1 MGIDRGESG
10 TGSPQAVAVLIA
22 QITDLH
28 LGFDPGNPDEYNRQ
42 RLDRTLRTLTAM
54 TPLPDL
60 LLVTGD
66 IADNGDDRDSYERF
80 REATQDLPFRVCPV
94 MGNHDNRAMFRE
106 IFPETPDVDGYVQ
119 YTVDDL
125 PVRVVVLDTLEV
137 GRHGGGFDD
146 VRARWLEARL
156 AEAPG
161 RPTLLVLHHPPI
173 ATGLSW
179 MTENPEARWVRKL
192 RPIVEANPQIVAMVC
207 GHLHRPIVTRWA
219 GTVLA
224 VCPSTAPQ
232 VALDMERMD
241 PERPDNRPM
250 IVADRPY
257 FALHY
262 WNGDGLITH
271 FDTVEDHEVLARFSP
286 KRQRLIRM
294 LNKER
299 AEG

>member
-1 MGIDRGESG
+1 ML
-10 TGSPQAVAVLIA
+10 VA

-42 RLDRTLRTLTAM
+42 RLDQTLRTLVAL
-54 TPLPDL
+54 TPRPDL

-80 REATQDLPFRVCPV
+80 REATANLPFRVCPA
-94 MGNHDNRAMFRE
+94 MGNHDNRAVFRE
-106 IFPETPDVDGYVQ
+106 IFPETPEVSGFIM
-119 YTVDDL
+119 YTVEDL
-125 PVRVVVLDTLEV
+125 PVRIVVLDTLEV
-137 GRHGGGFDD
+137 GRHGGGFDEI
-146 VRARWLEARL
+146 RAAWLEARL
-156 AEAPG
+156 AEAPD
-161 RPTLLVLHHPPI
+161 RSTLLVLHHPPI
-173 ATGLSW
+173 FTGLSW
-179 MTENPEARWVRKL
+179 MTENPQARWVQRL
-192 RPIVEANPQIVAMVC
+192 RPIVAANPQIVAMVS

-219 GTVLA
+219 GTTLA

-232 VALDMERMD
+232 VALDLKVMD
-241 PERPDNRPM
+241 PDNPDERPM

-271 FDTVEDHEVLARFSP
+271 FETVEEHEVLARYNP
-286 KRQRLIRM
+286 RRQGLIRM

-299 AEG
+299 AIG

>member
-1 MGIDRGESG
+1 ML
-10 TGSPQAVAVLIA
+10 VA

-42 RLDRTLRTLTAM
+42 RLDQTLRTLVAL
-54 TPLPDL
+54 TPRPDL

-80 REATQDLPFRVCPV
+80 REATANLPFRVCPA
-94 MGNHDNRAMFRE
+94 MGNHDNRAVFRE
-106 IFPETPDVDGYVQ
+106 IFPDTPEVGGFIM
-119 YTVDDL
+119 YTVEDL
-125 PVRVVVLDTLEV
+125 PVRIVVLDTLEV
-137 GRHGGGFDD
+137 GRHGGGFDEI
-146 VRARWLEARL
+146 RAAWLEARL
-156 AEAPG
+156 AEAPD

-173 ATGLSW
+173 FTGLSW
-179 MTENPEARWVRKL
+179 MTENPEARWVRRL
-192 RPIVEANPQIVAMVC
+192 RTIVEANPNIRAMTC
-207 GHLHRPIVTRWA
+207 GHLHRPIATRWA
-219 GTVLA
+219 GTTLV
-224 VCPSTAPQ
+224 VCPSTAPL
-232 VALDMERMD
+232 VALDMKKMD
-241 PERPDNRPM
+241 AEQPDERPM

-271 FDTVEDHEVLARFSP
+271 FETVEEHEVLARYSP
-286 KRQRLIRM
+286 RRQGLIRM

>member
-1 MGIDRGESG
+1 MGTDRGEPG
-10 TGSPQAVAVLIA
+10 TGCPQAVAVLVA

-66 IADNGDDRDSYERF
+66 IADNGDDRVSYVRF
-80 REATQDLPFRVCPV
+80 REATRDLPFRVCPV

-106 IFPETPDVDGYVQ
+106 VFPETPDADGYVQ
-119 YTVDDL
+119 YVVDDL
-125 PVRVVVLDTLEV
+125 PVRVVVLDTLEI

-156 AEAPG
+156 AEAPE

-179 MTENPEARWVRKL
+179 MTENPEARWVRTL
-192 RPIVEANPQIVAMVC
+192 RPIVEANPQILAMVC

-219 GTVLA
+219 GTTLA

-232 VALDMERMD
+232 VALDMKKMD
-241 PERPDNRPM
+241 AEQPDNRPM

-286 KRQRLIRM
+286 KRQRLLRM

>member
-1 MGIDRGESG
+1 ML
-10 TGSPQAVAVLIA
+10 VA
-22 QITDLH
+22 QITDIH
-28 LGFDPGNPDEYNRQ
+28 LGFDPGNPEEYNRQ
-42 RLDRTLRTLTAM
+42 RLDHTLKTLATM

-80 REATQDLPFRVCPV
+80 KEAIANLPFRVCPV
-94 MGNHDNRAMFRE
+94 MGNHDNRAVFRE
-106 IFPETPDVDGYVQ
+106 VFPETPDGDGYVM
-119 YTVDDL
+119 YTVEDL
-125 PVRVVVLDTLEV
+125 PVRIVVLDTLEI
-137 GRHGGGFDD
+137 GRHGGGFDE
-146 VRARWLEARL
+146 VRAAWLEARL
-156 AEAPG
+156 AEAPDQ
-161 RPTLLVLHHPPI
+161 PTLIALHHPPI

-179 MTENPEARWVRKL
+179 MTENPEARWVRRL
-192 RPIVEANPQIVAMVC
+192 RPIVEANPNILAMVS

-219 GTVLA
+219 GTTLA

-241 PERPDNRPM
+241 AEHPDNRPM

-262 WNGDGLITH
+262 WNGEGLITH
-271 FDTVEDHEVLARFSP
+271 FETVEDHEVLARFSP
-286 KRQRLIRM
+286 KRQGLIRM

-299 AEG
+299 AIG

>member
-1 MGIDRGESG
+1 ML
-10 TGSPQAVAVLIA
+10 VA

-28 LGFDPGNPDEYNRQ
+28 LGFDPGNPDEFNRQ
-42 RLDRTLRTLTAM
+42 RLDQTLRTLATM
-54 TPLPDL
+54 TPQPDL

-66 IADNGDDRDSYERF
+66 IADDGDDRDSYERF
-80 REATQDLPFRVCPV
+80 REAIAGLPFRVCPV
-94 MGNHDNRAMFRE
+94 MGNHDNRDTFRAV
-106 IFPETPDVDGYVQ
+106 FPETPDVDGYVQ
-119 YTVDDL
+119 YAVDDL
-125 PVRVVVLDTLEV
+125 PVRILVLDTLET

-146 VRARWLEARL
+146 VRAGWLKARL
-156 AEAPG
+156 AEAPD

-179 MTENPEARWVRKL
+179 MTENPEARWVRTL
-192 RPIVEANPQIVAMVC
+192 RPIVEANPNIVAMVT

-219 GTVLA
+219 GTTLA

-241 PERPDNRPM
+241 AEHPDDRPM
-250 IVADRPY
+250 IVADRPF

-286 KRQRLIRM
+286 KRQPLIRM

-299 AEG
+299 AIG

>member
-1 MGIDRGESG
+1 ML
-10 TGSPQAVAVLIA
+10 VA

-42 RLDRTLRTLTAM
+42 RLDQTLRTLVAL
-54 TPLPDL
+54 TPRPDL

-80 REATQDLPFRVCPV
+80 KEATASLPFPVCPA
-94 MGNHDNRAMFRE
+94 MGNHDNRAVFRE
-106 IFPETPDVDGYVQ
+106 VFPGTPDVDGYIM
-119 YTVDDL
+119 YTVEDL
-125 PVRVVVLDTLEV
+125 PVRIVVLDTLEV

-146 VRARWLEARL
+146 VRAAWLEARL
-156 AEAPG
+156 AEAPE

-173 ATGLSW
+173 FTGLSW
-179 MTENPEARWVRKL
+179 MTENPEAHWVRKIK
-192 RPIVEANPQIVAMVC
+192 PIVAANPQIVAMVS
-207 GHLHRPIVTRWA
+207 GHLHRPLVTRWA
-219 GTVLA
+219 GTTLA

-232 VALDMERMD
+232 VALDMQAMD
-241 PERPDNRPM
+241 PDDPDERPM

-271 FDTVEDHEVLARFSP
+271 FDTVEEHEVLARYNP
-286 KRQRLIRM
+286 RRQGLIRM

-299 AEG
+299 WPDR

>member
-1 MGIDRGESG
+1 
-10 TGSPQAVAVLIA
+10 VLVA
-22 QITDLH
+22 QITDIH

-42 RLDRTLRTLTAM
+42 RLDQTLRVLAAM

-80 REATQDLPFRVCPV
+80 REAIAGLPFPV
-94 MGNHDNRAMFRE
+94 FPAMGNHDNRAIFRE
-106 IFPETPDVDGYVQ
+106 VFPDAADVDGYVQ
-119 YTVDDL
+119 YAIDHL
-125 PVRVVVLDTLEV
+125 PVRILVLDTLET
-137 GRHGGGFDD
+137 GRHGGGFDA
-146 VRARWLEARL
+146 VRAAWLEARL

-161 RPTLLVLHHPPI
+161 RPTLIVLHHPPI

-179 MTENPEARWVRKL
+179 MTENPDADWVL
-192 RPIVEANPQIVAMVC
+192 RLRAIVEAHPNIVAMVS

-219 GTVLA
+219 GTALA

-232 VALDMERMD
+232 VALDMEAMD
-241 PERPDNRPM
+241 PDHPDERPM

-262 WNGDGLITH
+262 WNGEGLITH
-271 FDTVEDHEVLARFSP
+271 FDTVEDHEVLARYSP
-286 KRQRLIRM
+286 KRQGLIRM

-299 AEG
+299 AAG

>member
-1 MGIDRGESG
+1 ML
-10 TGSPQAVAVLIA
+10 VA

-42 RLDRTLRTLTAM
+42 RLDQTLRTLTAM
-54 TPLPDL
+54 KPLPDL

-80 REATQDLPFRVCPV
+80 REATADLPFRICPA
-94 MGNHDNRAMFRE
+94 MGNHDNRDTFRAV
-106 IFPETPDVDGYVQ
+106 FPGTPEVDGYVQ
-119 YTVDDL
+119 YVVEDL
-125 PVRVVVLDTLEV
+125 PVRIIVLDTLEV
-137 GRHGGGFDD
+137 GRHGGGFDE
-146 VRARWLEARL
+146 VRAAWLRARL

-192 RPIVEANPQIVAMVC
+192 RPFVEANPNIVAMVS

-219 GTVLA
+219 GTALA

-232 VALDMERMD
+232 VALDMEKMD
-241 PERPDNRPM
+241 PEAPDNRPM
-250 IVADRPY
+250 IVADRPC

-262 WNGDGLITH
+262 WNGEGLITH
-271 FDTVEDHEVLARFSP
+271 FDTVEDHEVLARFSA
-286 KRQRLIRM
+286 KRQPLIRM

-299 AEG
+299 WGEGS